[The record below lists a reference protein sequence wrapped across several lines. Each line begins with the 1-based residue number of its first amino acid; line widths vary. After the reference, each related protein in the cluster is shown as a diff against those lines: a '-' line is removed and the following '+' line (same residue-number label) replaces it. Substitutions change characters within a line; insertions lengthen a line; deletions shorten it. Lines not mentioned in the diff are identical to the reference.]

1 MAEKLGRKITISI
14 DGDTQATARTKSFTI
29 NNSPVNITSDGDDG
43 IQRLLDEPGEKAIE
57 ITVDGVADINPAT
70 GTTALK
76 DKALTN
82 SLLSALILDYGDYT
96 LNGNFFQSSYAEN
109 GTYNDAMSFSAS
121 YSSSGVV
128 TKTLTP

>member
-1 MAEKLGRKITISI
+1 MTEKLGRNVTISI
-14 DGDTQATARTKSFTI
+14 DGDIQATARTKSFNI
-29 NNSPVNITSDGDDG
+29 NNSPINITSDGDDG
-43 IQRLLDEPGEKAIE
+43 LQRLLDEPGEKAIE
-57 ITVDGVADINPAT
+57 ITVDGIADINPAT

-96 LNGNFFQSSYAEN
+96 LSGNFFQASYTEN
-109 GTYNDAMSFSAS
+109 GAYNDAMSFSAS
-121 YSSSGVV
+121 YSSSGTV